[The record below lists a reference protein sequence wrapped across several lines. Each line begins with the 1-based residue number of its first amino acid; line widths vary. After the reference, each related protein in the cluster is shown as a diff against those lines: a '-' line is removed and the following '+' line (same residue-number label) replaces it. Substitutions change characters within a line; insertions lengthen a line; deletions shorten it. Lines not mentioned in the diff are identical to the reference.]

1 MSGILVISGV
11 KYQVIQ
17 HVILKHLFLDNFFHQ
32 HIMKH
37 SLRVESNQCLK
48 QDVYFSI
55 NLSRLGSVILDLTLL
70 ANVSGASQVLFPAD
84 L

>member
-17 HVILKHLFLDNFFHQ
+17 HVILKHLFLDKFFHK

-37 SLRVESNQCLK
+37 SLRIEPKQCLK
-48 QDVYFSI
+48 QEVYISI
-55 NLSRLGSVILDLTLL
+55 NLSSLGSVILDLTSL
-70 ANVSGASQVLFPAD
+70 ANVSRASQVLFPAD